1 MLWEINNG
9 QRGEKM
15 STVSQDSAVK
25 KLPFLRIAT
34 EEAYQP
40 KEIPGLYRKLLEEKK
55 VNDPGF
61 LSQWGYFLGNAE
73 KMQKLAAR
81 LVDIG
86 EGRIRD
92 MDSTGIARQI
102 LSIASPGVQIFD
114 PATGT
119 SLATTFN
126 DELAE
131 AVRKHPDRFSALGA
145 VAPQNPA
152 GAAKELERCV
162 TKLGMKGVIINSN
175 TQGEYLDEPK
185 FYDILAAAEAHDVP
199 IYLHPATP
207 PARMIGPLIER
218 GLEGAFYGFAM
229 ETSVHLLRMI
239 MSGVFDRFPKLQV
252 FAGHGGE
259 GLPLLAVAAGSL
271 PAQLS
276 REQPLS
282 AHAQAAAQGERVCET
297 EHSHHHQRHVLGA
310 GAAVLPASH
319 RRGPDALFDGLSLP
333 VLAQGSQHGGQSSH
347 QRCRQEKALPDQR
360 GTPLQAVSGAAW
372 ARIWASSSKA
382 KVSTN
387 AGTAIT

>member
-1 MLWEINNG
+1 
-9 QRGEKM
+9 M
-15 STVSQDSAVK
+15 SSVSQDAAVK

-73 KMQKLAAR
+73 KMQKLANR
-81 LVDIG
+81 LVDIR

-114 PATGT
+114 APTGT

-131 AVRKHPDRFSALGA
+131 AVAKHPDRFSALGA

-218 GLEGAFYGFAM
+218 GLEGAFYGFVHGDQRPPFAHDH
-229 ETSVHLLRMI
+229 ERGVRPFPQAPGLRRPRWRRTS
-239 MSGVFDRFPKLQV
+239 
-252 FAGHGGE
+252 
-259 GLPLLAVAAGSL
+259 LLAVAAGSL
-271 PAQLS
+271 PAQLPGK
-276 REQPLS
+276 QPLS

-297 EHSHHHQRHVLGA
+297 EHSHHHQRHVLGT
-310 GAAVLPASH
+310 GAAGVLPASH
-319 RRGPDALFDGLSLP
+319 RHGPG
-333 VLAQGSQHGGQSSH
+333 
-347 QRCRQEKALPDQR
+347 
-360 GTPLQAVSGAAW
+360 AVF
-372 ARIWASSSKA
+372 
-382 KVSTN
+382 
-387 AGTAIT
+387 